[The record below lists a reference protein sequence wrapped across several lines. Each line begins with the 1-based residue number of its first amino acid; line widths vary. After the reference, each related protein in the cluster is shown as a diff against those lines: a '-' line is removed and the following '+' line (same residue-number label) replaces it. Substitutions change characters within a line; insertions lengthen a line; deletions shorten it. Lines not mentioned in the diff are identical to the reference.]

1 MTYEQLEQ
9 AVIQWANDKG
19 LLDASN
25 DKAQFMKVSEEL
37 GELASAILKQDQDA
51 EFDAFGDVMVTLIIL
66 ATQRGAS
73 LKGCL
78 NEAYN
83 VIKNRTG
90 KLQGGTFI
98 KDEL

>member
-1 MTYEQLEQ
+1 MTYEQLES

-37 GELASAILKQDQDA
+37 GELASAILKGDDDA
-51 EFDAFGDVMVTLIIL
+51 ELDAFGDVMVTLIIL
-66 ATQRGAS
+66 STQRGVS

-90 KLQGGTFI
+90 KMQGGTFI
-98 KDEL
+98 KDKL